1 MKVLVT
7 GGAGFI
13 GSYICEKLLKNGH
26 KVFVIDNLDPQIHG
40 ANASWPKYMPNGTKN
55 YVGDIRDREL
65 LKKILK
71 KVDAIIHLAASVG
84 VGQSMYKIEHYCSN
98 SVLGTAILLEEVLNV
113 RENIRKLIVASSMSV
128 YGEGSYNDKL
138 GNIVYPFAR
147 NTNQLKDKRWEIYSN
162 GYELK
167 PIPVEE
173 TKPLSPDS
181 IYAINKRDQEE
192 MCLTFGKAYNIPA
205 VAFRMFN
212 VFGARQALS
221 NPYTGV
227 IAIFCNKLM
236 NNESPIIFEDGNQ
249 LRDFIH
255 VDDVSRAYVMALES
269 SNLDGLSVNLG
280 SGQKITIKKIA
291 ESLTKI
297 LNKDFNP
304 VIEGK
309 YSCHR
314 YNFIFIA

>member
-1 MKVLVT
+1 
-7 GGAGFI
+7 
-13 GSYICEKLLKNGH
+13 
-26 KVFVIDNLDPQIHG
+26 
-40 ANASWPKYMPNGTKN
+40 
-55 YVGDIRDREL
+55 
-65 LKKILK
+65 
-71 KVDAIIHLAASVG
+71 
-84 VGQSMYKIEHYCSN
+84 
-98 SVLGTAILLEEVLNV
+98 VLGTAILLEEVLNV

-309 YSCHR
+309 YRAGDIRHCFADINLIKEKLGWSPKIKF
-314 YNFIFIA
+314 NDGLIGLVDWLKLQKLTDKKNSSVNELKKFGLLK